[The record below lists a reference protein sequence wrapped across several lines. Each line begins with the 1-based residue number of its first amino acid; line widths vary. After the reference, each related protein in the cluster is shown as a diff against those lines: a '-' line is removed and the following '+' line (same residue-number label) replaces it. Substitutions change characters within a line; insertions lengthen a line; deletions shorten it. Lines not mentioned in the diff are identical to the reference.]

1 MPGRIRDWYDERG
14 LQVPM
19 TRPEVVRAIVESLA
33 AAFADGVRRAAELSG
48 TPVRTVHI
56 VGGGSQNRLLCQL
69 TADRAGLPVLA
80 GPVEATALGN
90 VLISAR
96 AHHLVD
102 GDLEALRHIVATRF
116 PPQQYTPRTR
126 RTRIARTVGPGKRI
140 GVKEVLS

>member
-1 MPGRIRDWYDERG
+1 MPTECEG
-14 LQVPM
+14 LLHWPGVLPAGL
-19 TRPEVVRAIVESLA
+19 VVDPTVESLSLMPTLL
-33 AAFADGVRRAAELSG
+33 ELSG
-48 TPVRTVHI
+48 IPVRAVHM

-96 AHHLVD
+96 AHRLID

-116 PPQQYTPRTR
+116 PPQQYVPRTQ
-126 RTRIARTVGPGKRI
+126 RTRIARPVGAGKA
-140 GVKEVLS
+140 LS